1 MKKTAAIILSI
12 LALSFT
18 VTACGSKEVPA
29 TSAPSKD
36 IKVGVSPGPYGDMV
50 KDAIAPY
57 LATKGYTVKVVEF
70 TDYVQPNQAL
80 SSGEI
85 DANLMQ
91 HSVYLEKFSKDNN
104 LDLAKVII
112 VPTAGMGIF
121 SNTITSLNAI
131 PDGTKVAIAADASNL
146 ARSLRLLKA
155 LGLVDFK
162 ADIDETKATSADI
175 GVNPKNLEFVEID
188 AGQLSRSFDSV
199 GIALVPGNFAIAAK
213 LDFEKA
219 LAVEKLQENY
229 KNVVA
234 VRTEDLDSEL
244 GKDLKEAV
252 ESEIFKTAIEN
263 GIYKS
268 FDKPEW
274 YIAKYGK

>member
-1 MKKTAAIILSI
+1 
-12 LALSFT
+12 
-18 VTACGSKEVPA
+18 
-29 TSAPSKD
+29 
-36 IKVGVSPGPYGDMV
+36 MV

-80 SSGEI
+80 ASGEI

-91 HSVYLEKFSKDNN
+91 HSVYLEKFSKDNK
-104 LDLAKVII
+104 LDLSKVII

-121 SNTITSLNAI
+121 SNTITSLDAI

-146 ARSLRLLKA
+146 DRSLRLLKS

-162 ADIDETKATSADI
+162 ADIDETKATAKDI
-175 GVNPKNLEFVEID
+175 AVNPKNLEFVEID

-219 LAVEKLQENY
+219 LAVEKLKEDY

-234 VRTEDLDSEL
+234 VKSKDLDSQL

-274 YIAKYGK
+274 YTAKYGK